1 MTNGKATTHDLS
13 TTTNLQSNPFNAKA
27 KFHAA
32 VHVRLL
38 SLYITFLSQS
48 ILPIHWPP
56 STGTGSR
63 LPISPTTRKEEY
75 ETDKQAVNA
84 SNRIQRLA
92 RSRSG
97 SLDTLTSSIMST
109 SSPPNTSPEKIGQGS
124 RKSSLNAFTTTAGG
138 DRESDDSGYVT
149 AEDEDDLGQAT
160 TAAERKTPP
169 PVSRGVEHS
178 TIRTT
183 PPEAPP
189 TEPSG
194 SGVRGLMGRMRL

>member
-32 VHVRLL
+32 VHVRHLIPLHLSRPLL
-38 SLYITFLSQS
+38 ISSFYF
-48 ILPIHWPP
+48 
-56 STGTGSR
+56 TGSCLR
-63 LPISPTTRKEEY
+63 LPLAPKNREERE
-75 ETDKQAVNA
+75 ETDNQAVNA

-109 SSPPNTSPEKIGQGS
+109 SSPSNASPEKIGQGS

-149 AEDEDDLGQAT
+149 AEDEDDSGQGS
-160 TAAERKTPP
+160 TAAERETAPP
-169 PVSRGVEHS
+169 ASRGIEDP
-178 TIRTT
+178 TTRTT
-183 PPEAPP
+183 PLEAPP
-189 TEPSG
+189 MEPSG